1 MMEHRSRLPVSP
13 LSMEMNGR
21 TQQQDTGPKARNH
34 QDVCATSSA
43 MRGTTS
49 TNKFIL
55 KSGSSDAL
63 KARARPTSIHRP
75 RESSATAPLPLLG
88 DYDDTTLEQRGHNS
102 TEPITSSEGH
112 GEHPP

>member
-1 MMEHRSRLPVSP
+1 MEHRSRLPASP
-13 LSMEMNGR
+13 LSVEMNGL
-21 TQQQDTGPKARNH
+21 TQQQDMGPKARNH
-34 QDVCATSSA
+34 QDVCATSPA

-49 TNKFIL
+49 IGKFIL
-55 KSGSSDAL
+55 KNGSNVAL
-63 KARARPTSIHRP
+63 KARARLTSIHRP
-75 RESSATAPLPLLG
+75 RESSATALLPLLG